1 MRLNFFFGNIF
12 WGILLLLWGISLI
25 LKTFNINMP
34 LAKIFLAVI
43 IIMFGVKLL
52 IGTGTRTVK
61 SDRSQKGT
69 YIRTNKSGEY
79 NMIFSGGK
87 LDLTDLDE
95 SASDMEI
102 NVIFGSA
109 EIILPGHLR
118 YDIEPSTVFGATV
131 LPNKSQYGFG
141 DSHFQTGSG
150 QGRAIHIES
159 TCVFG
164 RIEYFF
170 QDVKAEEPFEPQ
182 DTEASSGG
190 LSGEF

>member
-1 MRLNFFFGNIF
+1 MNFFFGNIF
-12 WGILLLLWGISLI
+12 WGILLLLWGVSLI

-52 IGTGTRTVK
+52 IGTGTKAVKGDRTQG
-61 SDRSQKGT
+61 RT

-79 NMIFSGGK
+79 NMIFSSGQ
-87 LDLTDLDE
+87 LDLSDLTE
-95 SASDMEI
+95 SASDIEI
-102 NVIFGSA
+102 TVVFGSA
-109 EIILPGHLR
+109 EIILPSHLN
-118 YDIEPSTVFGATV
+118 YDVEPSTVFGATV

-141 DSHFQTGSG
+141 DGDYQAGSG

-164 RIEYFF
+164 RIEYIFR
-170 QDVKAEEPFEPQ
+170 DVKAQGPIEPLDP
-182 DTEASSGG
+182 EANGPELNSD
-190 LSGEF
+190 F